1 MANPEFKKTILLG
14 LGGAGQQ
21 ILLNVK
27 RLLLDTFGAV
37 PPSVKMLSLDTDS
50 AQSTLQ
56 SALSDQVYGFGPEEY
71 FHLTVPDPKGF
82 IESSE
87 AVRKWY
93 VLPMPVGAI
102 SNGAGAVRQNG
113 RLALFKHMAEFLRR
127 LDNMTSALEDMRLQQ
142 RMANARAE
150 LGSSTNFNLSQKP
163 AEVYVCGSL
172 AGGTGS
178 GAFLDVGIL
187 LRDSI
192 PNALIHGYFLLH
204 WPFRNKAFAHRVRG
218 NVYAALSEL
227 DNIQSLMYGNGD
239 FSSYEVE
246 YAGRLVKVDK
256 CPYDLCHLIDGRNE
270 RGETINEVDQLCEV
284 VGNALFLGMSSMAY
298 RINSVTDNLL
308 QHINVGSPKLWN
320 GRYARYSSIGVGS
333 IYYPARELHR
343 CISAGSAVALCEE
356 ALAEALAEDA
366 EARARRQREIEHEFG
381 RLREGLGLRRELI
394 ANKLCPPPLITFELE
409 RGEIADTE
417 MLQSRLDEEEKAL
430 VSSLQGSF
438 EAHGRPFIDNV
449 LLVVR
454 QKIADLAADPTRD
467 TAYRQ
472 SWIDY
477 ACSYFSGLSDQV
489 TTDVNNAE
497 QRVQESREAAAK
509 KLGIAAKA
517 RYIPLFGGP
526 RKSKVEDWQQSGN
539 ELLGSVAART
549 RLEFEKSL
557 YASLLEQLAKSR
569 PAHVPTAEEFQRSL
583 GGARELLRKTQ
594 AQELA
599 YFTRVKEK
607 AAQLLVG
614 EGQIV
619 VLPGTKG
626 GLRAADSLKLDYG
639 EFKSANGIN
648 SPEDYLRIYEKDP
661 YALVALFA
669 RYSEAQWAA
678 IKDVSVQEVLE
689 AVGREKGLD
698 EIKSRRGRG
707 GVMDDEEMRRI
718 VQEERDKYMA
728 EQFGHLFR
736 VSSALWHYNRGRV
749 TEVQDLQYDRII
761 NIGVYE
767 QASGAAAFDSIVQ
780 GARQKFG
787 IRADHSFSSTGNP
800 WRIWLLN
807 YAAALPVYFLSDL
820 QDIKQKYED
829 EIVPTYHIDKNLEM
843 DIPDLFPVS
852 ENANIALR
860 LLAVAIVPGID
871 VVKDDYQRPKGGRG
885 HVFTCAA
892 DAVKQLNFGSP
903 MSWTL
908 FKTLYTDVSNSAPL
922 RGALAEILK
931 TKVASIPETK
941 LQGCIEAHIGNVKQ
955 RLDDRDFSRLVSA
968 RLTYRELKYLKSFLE
983 PVRKNGFGRDISAY
997 ISGKVLTIDSGVSSG

>member
-1 MANPEFKKTILLG
+1 MANPEFKKTILFG

-56 SALSDQVYGFGPEEY
+56 SALSNQVYGFGPEEY
-71 FHLTVPDPKGF
+71 FHLTVQDPKDF
-82 IESSE
+82 IEGSE
-87 AVRKWY
+87 SVRKWY

-113 RLALFKHMAEFLRR
+113 RLAFFKHIAEFLRR
-127 LDNMTSALEDMRLQQ
+127 LDNMTSTLEDMRLQQ
-142 RMANARAE
+142 RMANAKVE

-178 GAFLDVGIL
+178 GTFLDIGIL

-227 DNIQSLMYGNGD
+227 DNIQSLMYRNGD

-246 YAGRLVKVDK
+246 YAGRTVKVDK

-270 RGETINEVDQLCEV
+270 RGETINEVDQLCET

-298 RINSVTDNLL
+298 KINSVTDNLL

-343 CISAGSAVALCEE
+343 CISASSAVALCEE

-366 EARARRQREIEHEFG
+366 EARERRQREIEHEFG
-381 RLREGLGLRRELI
+381 RLREGLGLRRELV

-417 MLQSRLDEEEKAL
+417 MLQSRLDGEEQAPCVGASRRRSRRMGDRISTMCSWLCGRRSRILKQIRRATL
-430 VSSLQGSF
+430 PIASCGSTMPAATSASLFDQ
-438 EAHGRPFIDNV
+438 ATVDVN
-449 LLVVR
+449 
-454 QKIADLAADPTRD
+454 KADLRVLETR
-467 TAYRQ
+467 A
-472 SWIDY
+472 
-477 ACSYFSGLSDQV
+477 
-489 TTDVNNAE
+489 
-497 QRVQESREAAAK
+497 EAARQ
-509 KLGIAAKA
+509 LGIAAKA
-517 RYIPLFGGP
+517 RYIPLFGGA
-526 RKSKVEDWQQSGN
+526 RKSKVEDWQQTAN
-539 ELLGSVAART
+539 EFLGSVAART
-549 RLEFEKSL
+549 RFEFEKGF
-557 YASLLEQLAKSR
+557 YANLLEQLAKSR
-569 PAHVPTAEEFQRSL
+569 PAHVPTAEEFRRSL
-583 GGARELLRKTQ
+583 GGAKELLRKTQ
-594 AQELA
+594 AQVSD

-619 VLPGTKG
+619 VLPGGRG
-626 GLRAADSLKLDYG
+626 GLRTADSLKLDYG
-639 EFKSANGIN
+639 EFKLANGIK

-661 YALVALFA
+661 FALVALFV
-669 RYSEAQWAA
+669 RYSEVQWAA
-678 IKDVSVQEVLE
+678 IEDVGVQEVLE
-689 AVGREKGLD
+689 AVGREKGL
-698 EIKSRRGRG
+698 EEVKSRRSRG
-707 GVMDDEEMRRI
+707 AVLSDPEMGRI

-749 TEVQDLQYDRII
+749 TEVQDLQYDRIV

-767 QASGAAAFDSIVQ
+767 QASGAAALDSMVQ

-807 YAAALPVYFLSDL
+807 YAAALPVYFLTDM
-820 QDIKQKYED
+820 QEIKQKYED
-829 EIVPTYHIDKNLEM
+829 EMMPTYHIDKNLEM
-843 DIPDLFPVS
+843 NIPDLFPVS
-852 ENANIALR
+852 ENAN
-860 LLAVAIVPGID
+860 
-871 VVKDDYQRPKGGRG
+871 
-885 HVFTCAA
+885 T
-892 DAVKQLNFGSP
+892 
-903 MSWTL
+903 
-908 FKTLYTDVSNSAPL
+908 
-922 RGALAEILK
+922 ALAD
-931 TKVASIPETK
+931 SR
-941 LQGCIEAHIGNVKQ
+941 HGNCSWDRCRPG
-955 RLDDRDFSRLVSA
+955 RLPA
-968 RLTYRELKYLKSFLE
+968 AE
-983 PVRKNGFGRDISAY
+983 G
-997 ISGKVLTIDSGVSSG
+997 

>member
-1 MANPEFKKTILLG
+1 MANPEFKKTILIG

-37 PPSVKMLSLDTDS
+37 PPSVKLLSLDTDS

-56 SALSDQVYGFGPEEY
+56 SALSEEVYRFGPGEY
-71 FHLTVPDPKGF
+71 FHLTVRDPKDF
-82 IESSE
+82 IEGSE
-87 AVRKWY
+87 SVRKWY

-113 RLALFKHMAEFLRR
+113 RLALFKHIAEFLRR
-127 LDNMTSALEDMRLQQ
+127 LDNMTSTLEDMRLQQ
-142 RMANARAE
+142 RMANAKAE
-150 LGSSTNFNLSQKP
+150 LGSSTNFTLSQKP

-178 GAFLDVGIL
+178 GTFLDVGIL
-187 LRDSI
+187 LRDAI

-204 WPFRNKAFAHRVRG
+204 WPFRNKAWAHRVRG

-239 FSSYEVE
+239 FSPYEVE
-246 YAGRLVKVDK
+246 YAGRTIKVDK

-270 RGETINEVDQLCEV
+270 RGETINEVDQLCET

-343 CISAGSAVALCEE
+343 CISANSAVALCEE
-356 ALAEALAEDA
+356 ALAEALSEDP

-381 RLREGLGLRRELI
+381 RLREGLGLRRELV
-394 ANKLCPPPLITFELE
+394 ADKLCPPPLITFELE

-417 MLQSRLDEEEKAL
+417 MLQSRLDGEEQSL
-430 VSSLQGSF
+430 VSTLQGSF
-438 EAHGRPFIDNV
+438 EARGRPFIDNV

-454 QKIADLAADPTRD
+454 QKIADLETDATRD

-477 ACSYFSGLSDQV
+477 ACSYVSDLSDQV
-489 TTDVNNAE
+489 TVDANKAE
-497 QRVQESREAAAK
+497 LRVLEIRAEAARQ
-509 KLGIAAKA
+509 LGIAAKA
-517 RYIPLFGGP
+517 RYIPLFGGA
-526 RKSKVEDWQQSGN
+526 RKSKVDDWQQTAN
-539 ELLGSVAART
+539 EFLGSVAART
-549 RLEFEKSL
+549 RFEFEKGF
-557 YASLLEQLAKSR
+557 YANLLEQLAKSR
-569 PAHVPTAEEFQRSL
+569 PAHVPTAEEFRRSL
-583 GGARELLRKTQ
+583 GGAKELLRKTQ
-594 AQELA
+594 AQVSD

-619 VLPGTKG
+619 VLPGGRG
-626 GLRAADSLKLDYG
+626 GLRTADSLKLDYG
-639 EFKSANGIN
+639 EFKLANGIK

-678 IKDVSVQEVLE
+678 IEGVGVQEVLE
-689 AVGREKGLD
+689 AVGREKGI
-698 EIKSRRGRG
+698 EEVKGRRCRG
-707 GVMDDEEMRRI
+707 AVLSDPEMDRI
-718 VQEERDKYMA
+718 VQEERNKYMA
-728 EQFGHLFR
+728 EQVGHLFR

-749 TEVQDLQYDRII
+749 TEVQDLQYDRIV

-767 QASGAAAFDSIVQ
+767 QASGAAALDSMVQ
-780 GARQKFG
+780 GARQKVG

-807 YAAALPVYFLSDL
+807 YAAALPVYFLTDL
-820 QDIKQKYED
+820 QEIKQKYED
-829 EIVPTYHIDKNLEM
+829 EMMPTYHIDKNLEM
-843 DIPDLFPVS
+843 NIPDLFPVS
-852 ENANIALR
+852 EDANTALR
-860 LLAVAIVPGID
+860 ILAMAIVPGID
-871 VVKDDYQRPKGGRG
+871 VVLDDYQRPKGERG
-885 HVFTCAA
+885 HVFTCTA
-892 DAVKQLNFGSP
+892 DAVRQLNFGLP
-903 MSWTL
+903 MSWTE
-908 FKTLYTDVSNSAPL
+908 FRTLYADVSNSAPL
-922 RGALAEILK
+922 RKALAEILK
-931 TKVASIPETK
+931 TKVASIPEAELHESIK
-941 LQGCIEAHIGNVKQ
+941 AHIGNVKQ
-955 RLDDRDFSRLVSA
+955 RLGNRDFSRLVSA
-968 RLTYRELKYLKSFLE
+968 RLTYREIKYLESFLE
-983 PVRKNGFGRDISAY
+983 PVHKNGFGRDIGTY
-997 ISGKVLTIDSGVSSG
+997 ISGKR